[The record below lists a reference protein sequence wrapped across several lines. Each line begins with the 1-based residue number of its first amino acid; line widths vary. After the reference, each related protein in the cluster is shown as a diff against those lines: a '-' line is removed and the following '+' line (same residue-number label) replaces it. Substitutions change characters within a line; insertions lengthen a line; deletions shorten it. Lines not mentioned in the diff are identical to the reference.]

1 MVVQD
6 VSVGFDGLVCV
17 AGRMALNSGVDFA
30 FGAHSLCLTERW
42 IFNLVAQTSA
52 SSVDGDLACEQAPIR
67 PRHFWAVAGQ
77 EGFA

>member
-1 MVVQD
+1 MQD
-6 VSVGFDGLVCV
+6 VSVGLDGLVCV
-17 AGRMALNSGVDFA
+17 VGRMALISGVDFA

-42 IFNLVAQTSA
+42 IFNPVAQTNA
-52 SSVDGDLACEQAPIR
+52 SSVDGDLEYEQAPIR

>member
-6 VSVGFDGLVCV
+6 VSFGFDGLVCV

-30 FGAHSLCLTERW
+30 FGTQSLCLTERW
-42 IFNLVAQTSA
+42 IFNLVTQTNA
-52 SSVDGDLACEQAPIR
+52 SSVDGYLVREQAPIR

>member
-1 MVVQD
+1 MVVQA
-6 VSVGFDGLVCV
+6 VSFGFDRLVCV
-17 AGRMALNSGVDFA
+17 VGRIALSSGVDFA

-42 IFNLVAQTSA
+42 IFNLVAQTNA

>member
-1 MVVQD
+1 
-6 VSVGFDGLVCV
+6 
-17 AGRMALNSGVDFA
+17 MALNAGVDLA

>member
-6 VSVGFDGLVCV
+6 VSFGFDGLVCV
-17 AGRMALNSGVDFA
+17 IGRMALNSGVDFA

-42 IFNLVAQTSA
+42 IFNLVAQTNA
-52 SSVDGDLACEQAPIR
+52 FSVDGDLACEQAPIR
-67 PRHFWAVAGQ
+67 PHHFWAVAGQ

>member
-6 VSVGFDGLVCV
+6 VSVGLDRLVCV

-42 IFNLVAQTSA
+42 IFNLVAQTNA
-52 SSVDGDLACEQAPIR
+52 SSVDGDLAYEQATIR

>member
-1 MVVQD
+1 MQD
-6 VSVGFDGLVCV
+6 VSVGFDRLVCA
-17 AGRMALNSGVDFA
+17 AGRMTLNSGVDFA

-42 IFNLVAQTSA
+42 IFNLVAQTHG
-52 SSVDGDLACEQAPIR
+52 SSVDGDLAYEQAPIR

>member
-6 VSVGFDGLVCV
+6 VSVGLDGLVCV
-17 AGRMALNSGVDFA
+17 AVRMALNSGVDFA
-30 FGAHSLCLTERW
+30 FGTQSLSLTERW
-42 IFNLVAQTSA
+42 IFNLVAQTNA
-52 SSVDGDLACEQAPIR
+52 SSVDGDLAYEQAPIR

>member
-6 VSVGFDGLVCV
+6 VSVGLDGLVCV
-17 AGRMALNSGVDFA
+17 VGRMALNSGVDFA
-30 FGAHSLCLTERW
+30 FGTQSLCLTERW
-42 IFNLVAQTSA
+42 IFNLVAQTNA
-52 SSVDGDLACEQAPIR
+52 SSVDGDLVYEQAPIR

>member
-1 MVVQD
+1 MQD

-77 EGFA
+77 EDFA